1 MKICLLFLFILI
13 SALFSCKNNQE
24 KIKPEIKSI
33 TESVYASGIIK
44 SKDQYQ
50 VYSSVNGI
58 IEKVF
63 VSEGDIV
70 KKGDSLF
77 AISNEVQNILEENS
91 KLTAKYSSNALNL
104 GKIHDA
110 ELQIELCESKMKID
124 SSLYFRL
131 LRLWNQQIGS
141 KNELDKSELIYKNS
155 KIAYKSALIKLNDLK
170 NQIQFAEMQSNN
182 NVRISKINKNNY
194 VIISEI
200 DGVVYS
206 VNKKKGEIVGLQNP
220 VAIIGSSNDFILEMQ
235 IDEYDILKI
244 KNDLPVL
251 VTLDSYKGIVY
262 EARVTKINPLMNE
275 RSKTFLVEAEFVN
288 RPKTLYPNITF
299 EANVVLKK
307 KENALLIPRNYVLND
322 SFVLNSNGDEIPI
335 KIGLK
340 DYRNVEVIQGLS
352 KDIELLM
359 PIK

>member
-1 MKICLLFLFILI
+1 MKICLTFVLLI
-13 SALFSCKNNQE
+13 AFYSCSKKQE

-58 IEKVF
+58 VEKVF

-70 KKGDSLF
+70 KKGDSLI
-77 AISNEVQNILEENS
+77 AISNEVQSILEENS
-91 KLTAKYSSNALNL
+91 KLTAKYSSNAMNL

-110 ELQIELCESKMKID
+110 ELQIELSESKMKID

-131 LRLWNQQIGS
+131 FRLWNQQIGS

-155 KIAYKSALIKLNDLK
+155 KVSYKSALIKLNDLK
-170 NQIQFAEMQSNN
+170 NQIKYAEMQSNN
-182 NVRISKINKNNY
+182 NVRISNKNKNDF
-194 VIISEI
+194 IIRSEV

-206 VNKKKGEIVGLQNP
+206 LNKKKGEIVGLQNP
-220 VAIIGSSNDFILEMQ
+220 IAIIGSSNDFILEMQ

-244 KNDLPVL
+244 KNGLPVL
-251 VTLDSYKGIVY
+251 VSLDSYKGIVY

-275 RSKTFLVEAEFVN
+275 RSKTFMVEAEFIN
-288 RPKTLYPNITF
+288 KPETLYPNFTF

-307 KENALLIPRNYVLND
+307 KNNALLIPRNYIVND
-322 SFVLNSNGDEIPI
+322 SFVLNSDGNKMPI

-340 DYRNVEVIQGLS
+340 DYRNVEVIQGLN
-352 KDIELLM
+352 KDVELLM

>member
-1 MKICLLFLFILI
+1 MKICLTFVLLI
-13 SALFSCKNNQE
+13 VFYSCSKKQE

-58 IEKVF
+58 VEKVF

-70 KKGDSLF
+70 KKGDSLI
-77 AISNEVQNILEENS
+77 AISNEVQSILEENS
-91 KLTAKYSSNALNL
+91 KLTAKYSSNAMNL

-110 ELQIELCESKMKID
+110 ELQIELSESKMKID

-131 LRLWNQQIGS
+131 FRLWNQQIGS

-155 KIAYKSALIKLNDLK
+155 KVSYKSALIKLNDLK
-170 NQIQFAEMQSNN
+170 NQIKYAEMQSNN
-182 NVRISKINKNNY
+182 NVRISNKNKNDF
-194 VIISEI
+194 IIRSEV

-206 VNKKKGEIVGLQNP
+206 LNKTKGEIVGLQNP
-220 VAIIGSSNDFILEMQ
+220 IAIIGSSNDFILEMQ

-244 KNDLPVL
+244 KNGLPVL
-251 VTLDSYKGIVY
+251 VSLDSYKGIVY

-275 RSKTFLVEAEFVN
+275 RSKTFMVEAEFIN
-288 RPKTLYPNITF
+288 KPETLYPNITF

-307 KENALLIPRNYVLND
+307 KNNALLIPRNYIVND
-322 SFVLNSNGDEIPI
+322 SFVLNSDGNKMPI

-340 DYRNVEVIQGLS
+340 DYRNVEVIQGLN
-352 KDIELLM
+352 KDVELLM

>member
-1 MKICLLFLFILI
+1 MKISLAFIFLI
-13 SALFSCKNNQE
+13 SFYSCKKKQE
-24 KIKPEIKSI
+24 MIKPEIKSI
-33 TESVYASGIIK
+33 SESVYASGIIK

-70 KKGDSLF
+70 KKGDSLI
-77 AISNEVQNILEENS
+77 AISNEVQSILEENS
-91 KLTAKYSSNALNL
+91 KLNAKYSSNALNL

-131 LRLWNQQIGS
+131 YRLWNQQIGS

-155 KIAYKSALIKLNDLK
+155 KIAFKSAIIKLNDLK

-182 NVRISKINKNNY
+182 NVRISKKNKNDY

-206 VNKKKGEIVGLQNP
+206 LNKKKGEIVGVQNP
-220 VAIIGSSNDFILEMQ
+220 IAIIGSSNDFILEMQ

-244 KNDLPVL
+244 KNDLQVL
-251 VTLDSYKGIVY
+251 VSLDSYKGVIY
-262 EARVTKINPLMNE
+262 EARVNKINPLMNE
-275 RSKTFLVEAEFVN
+275 RSKTFMVEAEFVN
-288 RPKTLYPNITF
+288 RPQTLYPNITF

-307 KENALLIPRNYVLND
+307 KDNALLIPRNYLLND
-322 SFVLNSNGDEIPI
+322 SFVLNSDGDKMPI

-352 KDIELLM
+352 KDVELLM
-359 PIK
+359 PVK

>member
-1 MKICLLFLFILI
+1 M
-13 SALFSCKNNQE
+13 
-24 KIKPEIKSI
+24 IKPEIKSI

-50 VYSSVNGI
+50 VYSTVNGI

-63 VSEGDIV
+63 VSEGDLV
-70 KKGDSLF
+70 KKGDTLI

-91 KLTAKYSSNALNL
+91 KLTAKYSSNALNI

-110 ELQIELCESKMKID
+110 ELQIELSESKMKID

-155 KIAYKSALIKLNDLK
+155 KIAYTSALIKLNDLK
-170 NQIQFAEMQSNN
+170 NQIQYAEMQSNN
-182 NVRISKINKNNY
+182 NARIANKNKNDFI
-194 VIISEI
+194 IISEV

-206 VNKKKGEIVGLQNP
+206 LNKKKGELVGLQNP
-220 VAIIGSSNDFILEMQ
+220 FAIIGSSNDFILEMQ

-244 KNDLPVL
+244 KNGLQVL
-251 VTLDSYKGIVY
+251 VSLDSYKGVVY
-262 EARVTKINPLMNE
+262 EARVNKINPLMNE
-275 RSKTFLVEAEFVN
+275 RSKTFMVEAEFVN
-288 RPKTLYPNITF
+288 QPEKLYPNITF

-307 KENALLIPRNYVLND
+307 KDNALLIPRNYVLND
-322 SFVLNSNGDEIPI
+322 SFVLNSDGNKIPI

-340 DYRNVEVIQGLS
+340 DYLNVEVIQGLN

-359 PIK
+359 PVK

>member
-1 MKICLLFLFILI
+1 LILFY
-13 SALFSCKNNQE
+13 SCNKKQE

-70 KKGDSLF
+70 KKGDSLI
-77 AISNEVQNILEENS
+77 AISNEIQSIQEENS

-110 ELQIELCESKMKID
+110 ELQIELSESKMKID

-131 LRLWNQQIGS
+131 LRLWNQKIGS

-170 NQIQFAEMQSNN
+170 NQIQYAENQSNN
-182 NVRISKINKNNY
+182 NVRIANKNKNDF
-194 VIISEI
+194 IIRSEV

-206 VNKKKGEIVGLQNP
+206 LNKKKGELVGLQNP
-220 VAIIGSSNDFILEMQ
+220 IAIIGSSNDFILEMQ

-244 KNDLPVL
+244 KNDLQVL
-251 VTLDSYKGIVY
+251 VSLDSYKGIVY

-275 RSKTFLVEAEFVN
+275 RSKTFMVEAEFVN
-288 RPKTLYPNITF
+288 QPETLYPNITF

-307 KENALLIPRNYVLND
+307 KDNALLIPRNYVLND
-322 SFVLNSNGDEIPI
+322 SFVLNSDGNKMPI

-340 DYRNVEVIQGLS
+340 DYLNVEVIQGLN

-359 PIK
+359 PVK

>member
-1 MKICLLFLFILI
+1 MKICLAFLFLIL
-13 SALFSCKNNQE
+13 FYSCKKKQE
-24 KIKPEIKSI
+24 MIKPEIKSI

-50 VYSSVNGI
+50 VYSTVNGI

-63 VSEGDIV
+63 VSEGDLV
-70 KKGDSLF
+70 KKGDTLI

-91 KLTAKYSSNALNL
+91 KLTAKYSSNALNI

-110 ELQIELCESKMKID
+110 ELQIELSESKMKID

-155 KIAYKSALIKLNDLK
+155 KIAYTSALIKLNDLK
-170 NQIQFAEMQSNN
+170 NQIQYAEMQSNN
-182 NVRISKINKNNY
+182 NARIANKNKNDFI
-194 VIISEI
+194 IISEV

-206 VNKKKGEIVGLQNP
+206 LNKKKGELVGLQNP
-220 VAIIGSSNDFILEMQ
+220 FAIIGSSNDFILEMQ

-244 KNDLPVL
+244 KNGLQVL
-251 VTLDSYKGIVY
+251 VSLDSYKGVVY
-262 EARVTKINPLMNE
+262 EARVNKINPLMNE
-275 RSKTFLVEAEFVN
+275 RSKTFMVEAEFVN
-288 RPKTLYPNITF
+288 QPEKLYPNITF

-307 KENALLIPRNYVLND
+307 KDNALLIPRNYVLND
-322 SFVLNSNGDEIPI
+322 SFVLNSDGNKIPI

-340 DYRNVEVIQGLS
+340 DYLNVEVIQGLN

-359 PIK
+359 PVK

>member
-1 MKICLLFLFILI
+1 MKICLVFIFLIAFY
-13 SALFSCKNNQE
+13 SCKNKQE

-33 TESVYASGIIK
+33 SESVYASGIIK

-63 VSEGDIV
+63 VSEGDNV
-70 KKGDSLF
+70 KKGDSLI
-77 AISNEVQNILEENS
+77 AISNEVQSILEDNS
-91 KLTAKYSSNALNL
+91 KLTAKYASNALNL

-110 ELQIELCESKMKID
+110 ELQIELSESKMKID

-131 LRLWNQQIGS
+131 FRLWNQQIGS

-155 KIAYKSALIKLNDLK
+155 KIAYKSAIIKLNDLK
-170 NQIQFAEMQSNN
+170 NQIQYAEMQSNN
-182 NVRISKINKNNY
+182 NVRISKKNKNDY

-206 VNKKKGEIVGLQNP
+206 LNKKKGEIVGLQNP

-244 KNDLPVL
+244 NKELPVL
-251 VTLDSYKGIVY
+251 VSLDSYKGRVF

-288 RPKTLYPNITF
+288 RPNTLYPNITF

-322 SFVLNSNGDEIPI
+322 SFVLNSSGDRIPI

-352 KDIELLM
+352 KDVELLM
-359 PIK
+359 PVK

>member
-1 MKICLLFLFILI
+1 MKICLTFVFLIIFY
-13 SALFSCKNNQE
+13 SCNKKQE

-70 KKGDSLF
+70 KKGDSLI
-77 AISNEVQNILEENS
+77 AISNELQSIQEENS

-110 ELQIELCESKMKID
+110 ELQIELSESKMKID

-131 LRLWNQQIGS
+131 LRLWNQKIGS

-170 NQIQFAEMQSNN
+170 NQIQYVEMQSNN
-182 NVRISKINKNNY
+182 NVRIANKNKNDF
-194 VIISEI
+194 IIRSEV
-200 DGVVYS
+200 DGVVYGLS
-206 VNKKKGEIVGLQNP
+206 KKKGELVGLQNP
-220 VAIIGSSNDFILEMQ
+220 IAIIGSSNDFILEMQ

-244 KNDLPVL
+244 KNGLQVL
-251 VTLDSYKGIVY
+251 VSLDSYKGAVY

-275 RSKTFLVEAEFVN
+275 RSKTFMVEAEFVN
-288 RPKTLYPNITF
+288 QPETLYPNITF

-307 KENALLIPRNYVLND
+307 KDNALLIPRNYILND
-322 SFVLNSNGDEIPI
+322 SFVLNTDGNKMPI

-340 DYRNVEVIQGLS
+340 DYLNVEVIQGLN
-352 KDIELLM
+352 KDVELLM
-359 PIK
+359 PVK

>member
-1 MKICLLFLFILI
+1 MKICLTFVLLI
-13 SALFSCKNNQE
+13 AFYSCSKKQE

-58 IEKVF
+58 VEKVF

-70 KKGDSLF
+70 KKGDSLI
-77 AISNEVQNILEENS
+77 AISNEIQSIQEENS
-91 KLTAKYSSNALNL
+91 KLTAKYSSNTLNL

-110 ELQIELCESKMKID
+110 ELQIELSESKMKID

-131 LRLWNQQIGS
+131 LRLWNQKIGS

-155 KIAYKSALIKLNDLK
+155 IIAYKSALIKLNDLK
-170 NQIQFAEMQSNN
+170 NQIQYVEMQSYNN
-182 NVRISKINKNNY
+182 ARIANKNKNDF
-194 VIISEI
+194 IIRSEV

-206 VNKKKGEIVGLQNP
+206 LNKKKGELVGLQNP
-220 VAIIGSSNDFILEMQ
+220 IAIIGSSNDFILEMQ

-244 KNDLPVL
+244 KNGLKVL
-251 VTLDSYKGIVY
+251 VSLDSYKGIVY

-275 RSKTFLVEAEFVN
+275 RSKTFMVEAEFVN
-288 RPKTLYPNITF
+288 QPETLYPNITF

-307 KENALLIPRNYVLND
+307 KDNALLIPRNYVLND
-322 SFVLNSNGDEIPI
+322 SFVLNSDGNKMPI

-352 KDIELLM
+352 KDVELLM
-359 PIK
+359 PLK